1 MKFLSV
7 LILLMAT
14 SFFTSAT
21 GQEAGVTVKG
31 VVVDWQYA
39 RVPPT
44 TLVFES
50 EGQTKEVKVDDQG
63 AYEVQLPPG
72 LYTVK
77 ATAPGFRER
86 RVKLQL
92 APAAPRILNIMLQVP
107 PQPRLRCPPGS
118 ICL

>member
-1 MKFLSV
+1 MTAYVSRGCMKLLGL
-7 LILLMAT
+7 LILLIAD
-14 SFFTSAT
+14 SLFTSAMA
-21 GQEAGVTVKG
+21 QEPVVAVRG

-44 TLVFES
+44 TLVFAS

-72 LYTVK
+72 LYKVK

-92 APAAPRILNIMLQVP
+92 APAT
-107 PQPRLRCPPGS
+107 PRL
-118 ICL
+118 